1 MTIPQGPNFGPGNRQ
16 YFDDAPTV
24 VFAKI
29 PAEPDTARP
38 AEPAPQY
45 GQPLYGPPQYGP
57 PQSGQQESGPQQSG
71 PPPVDPPPG
80 DEPKPDAPAPKP
92 ASTTPATKPKQFKA
106 TMKRLLGLLK
116 PHKIAVFVVVLSTI
130 GSISL
135 SVAVPKILGHVTD
148 LIFAGFIGKSLP
160 AGISRDEA
168 AEAIRASGNST
179 FADLV
184 QNSAD
189 VVPGVGLNF
198 DAIGKVILVAIGVY
212 VMASLLAWVEAFL
225 LNIIVQK
232 TIYKLR
238 AEVEAK
244 IHRLPLPYFDR
255 TPRGEVLS
263 RVTNDIDNVSSTLS
277 QTLTSLL
284 TSVLTVVGVL
294 TMMFVISPMLSLIA
308 LIAVPVSVVLVAR
321 VAKRAQVLFKA
332 QWEETGKINAQ
343 IEETYSGRDLVRVY
357 GHQIEAEREFAVQN
371 KKLLDASFG
380 AQFLSSLI
388 MPVMNFV
395 GNITYVLLAVVGA
408 LKVASG
414 NMSLGDVQAF
424 IVYSR
429 QFSSPLTQIASMSSS
444 LQSGA
449 ASAERV
455 FELLDEPEQTPDIAN
470 PVLPEQAGRHRTVG
484 TVVFENVSFRYDKDV
499 PLIENVNLTAESGQ
513 TVAIVGP
520 TGAGKTTLVNLIMRF
535 YEVDS
540 GRITIDDVDIAHMRR
555 ADLRSHVGMVL
566 QDTWLFGGTIRENIA
581 YGRIGASEAEIQAAA
596 RAAFADRF
604 IHTLP
609 DGYDTVLDE
618 EASNISSGEKQLITI
633 ARAFLSEPSLLIL
646 DEATSSVDT
655 RTEQLVQHAMSALR
669 AGRTSFIIAHRLST
683 IRNADLIVVMEAG
696 QIVEQGTH
704 DQLIAHGGAYFRLY
718 NAQFEGAAV

>member
-1 MTIPQGPNFGPGNRQ
+1 MTNPHDPRLGTPSST

-24 VFAKI
+24 VFARI
-29 PAEPDTARP
+29 PRHPEPGEPETPAE
-38 AEPAPQY
+38 
-45 GQPLYGPPQYGP
+45 
-57 PQSGQQESGPQQSG
+57 QSGR
-71 PPPVDPPPG
+71 DPDPTAKPG
-80 DEPKPDAPAPKP
+80 LTSTDTKP
-92 ASTTPATKPKQFKA
+92 AHFKA
-106 TMKRLLGLLK
+106 TMKRLLELLR
-116 PHKIAVFVVVLSTI
+116 PHKVAVFFVVLSTI
-130 GSISL
+130 GSIAA

-148 LIFAGFIGKSLP
+148 LIFSGFLGKNLP
-160 AGISRDEA
+160 AGLTRDQA
-168 AEAIRASGNST
+168 AEAIRESGNST
-179 FADLV
+179 FADLIS
-184 QNSAD
+184 NSAD
-189 VVPGVGLNF
+189 VVPGVGLDF
-198 DAIGKVILVAIGVY
+198 DAIGKVVSIAIGVY
-212 VMASLLAWVEAFL
+212 LLSSLLAWIEAYL
-225 LNIIVQK
+225 LNIVVQR
-232 TIYKLR
+232 TIYDLR
-238 AEVEAK
+238 ASVEAK
-244 IHRLPLPYFDR
+244 IHRLPLPYFDK
-255 TPRGEVLS
+255 TPRGEILS
-263 RVTNDIDNVSSTLS
+263 RVTNDIDNISSTLS
-277 QTLTSLL
+277 STLTSLL

-294 TMMFVISPMLSLIA
+294 TMMFLISPMLAAIA
-308 LIAVPVSVVLVAR
+308 LIAVPVSVLLVAR

-332 QWEETGKINAQ
+332 QWAETGKINAQ
-343 IEETYSGRDLVRVY
+343 IEETYSGRELVRVY
-357 GHQIEAEREFAVQN
+357 GHQAEAEREFAEQN

-429 QFSSPLTQIASMSSS
+429 QFSQPLTQIASMSSS

-455 FELLDEPEQTPDIAN
+455 FELLDEPEQPADLAA
-470 PVLPEQAGRHRTVG
+470 PELPEPAGRHRSVG
-484 TVVFENVSFRYDKDV
+484 NVEFEDVSFRYEPDK
-499 PLIENVNLTAESGQ
+499 PLIENVNLTARSGQ

-520 TGAGKTTLVNLIMRF
+520 TGAGKTTLVNLVMRF

-540 GRITIDDVDIAHMRR
+540 GRITLDDVDISHMRR
-555 ADLRSHVGMVL
+555 ADLRNHVGMVL

-581 YGRIGASEAEIQAAA
+581 YGRTGASEAEIQEAA
-596 RAAFADRF
+596 RAAFVDRF

-633 ARAFLSEPSLLIL
+633 ARAFISRPSLLIL

-655 RTEQLVQHAMSALR
+655 RTEQLVQQAMSSLR
-669 AGRTSFIIAHRLST
+669 NGRTSFIIAHRLST

-696 QIVEQGTH
+696 TIVEQGNH
-704 DQLIAHGGAYFRLY
+704 AELVAAGGAYFRLY
-718 NAQFEGAAV
+718 NAQFEGATVE

>member
-1 MTIPQGPNFGPGNRQ
+1 MTSPQDPTWGGPNSQ

-29 PAEPDTARP
+29 PSEP
-38 AEPAPQY
+38 
-45 GQPLYGPPQYGP
+45 
-57 PQSGQQESGPQQSG
+57 ESADDDAKSSNPET
-71 PPPVDPPPG
+71 PDK
-80 DEPKPDAPAPKP
+80 EPKPALTATD
-92 ASTTPATKPKQFKA
+92 TKPRHFKA
-106 TMKRLLGLLK
+106 TMKRLLSLLQ
-116 PHKIAVFVVVLSTI
+116 PHKFAVFCVVVATI
-130 GSISL
+130 ASIAL
-135 SVAVPKILGHVTD
+135 SVAVPKILGHATD

-160 AGISRDEA
+160 AGLTREQA
-168 AEAIRASGNST
+168 ADAIRASGNST

-184 QNSAD
+184 ANSTD

-198 DAIGKVILVAIGVY
+198 DAIGKVVMLAIGVY
-212 VMASLLAWVEAFL
+212 LLSSLLAWLEAFL

-232 TIYKLR
+232 TIYNLR
-238 AEVEAK
+238 ASVEAK
-244 IHRLPLPYFDR
+244 LHRLPLPYFDK
-255 TPRGEVLS
+255 TPRGEILS
-263 RVTNDIDNVSSTLS
+263 RVTNDIDNISSTLS
-277 QTLTSLL
+277 STLTSLL
-284 TSVLTVVGVL
+284 TSVLTVLGVL
-294 TMMFVISPMLSLIA
+294 TMMFVISPMLALIA
-308 LIAVPVSVVLVAR
+308 LIAVPVSVLLVAR
-321 VAKRAQVLFKA
+321 VAKRAQVLYKA
-332 QWEETGKINAQ
+332 QWTETGKINAQ
-343 IEETYSGRDLVRVY
+343 IEENYSGRDLVRVY
-357 GHQIEAEREFAVQN
+357 GHQAEAEREFAEQN

-429 QFSSPLTQIASMSSS
+429 QFSQPLTQIASMSTS

-455 FELLDEPEQTPDIAN
+455 FELLDEPEQSPDIDV
-470 PVLPEQAGRHRTVG
+470 PLLPEPAGRHRNVG
-484 TVVFENVSFRYDKDV
+484 HIEFENVSFRYEPDK
-499 PLIENVNLTAESGQ
+499 PLIENVYLTARPGQ
-513 TVAIVGP
+513 MVAIVGP
-520 TGAGKTTLVNLIMRF
+520 TGAGKTTLVNLLMRF

-540 GRITIDDVDIAHMRR
+540 GRITLDDVDISQMRR
-555 ADLRSHVGMVL
+555 SDLRKHVGMVL
-566 QDTWLFGGTIRENIA
+566 QDTWLFGGTIRDNIA
-581 YGRIGASEAEIQAAA
+581 YGRLDASEYEIHEAA
-596 RAAFADRF
+596 RAAFVDRF

-655 RTEQLVQHAMSALR
+655 RTEQLVQQAMSALR
-669 AGRTSFIIAHRLST
+669 VGRTSFIIAHRLST

-696 QIVEQGTH
+696 KIVEQGTH
-704 DQLIAHGGAYFRLY
+704 DELIAAAGAYFRLY

>member
-1 MTIPQGPNFGPGNRQ
+1 MTNPQDPTFGAAHRQ
-16 YFDDAPTV
+16 YFDDTPTV

-29 PAEPDTARP
+29 PAEPDASDNAPSP
-38 AEPAPQY
+38 AD
-45 GQPLYGPPQYGP
+45 
-57 PQSGQQESGPQQSG
+57 
-71 PPPVDPPPG
+71 PPPTGPPPG
-80 DEPKPDAPAPKP
+80 DAPKPAGDAEPKPPQ

-106 TMKRLLGLLK
+106 TMKRLLALLK
-116 PHKIAVFVVVLSTI
+116 PHKLAVFVVLVATI
-130 GSISL
+130 TSIAL

-160 AGISRDEA
+160 AGLTREQA
-168 AEAIRASGNST
+168 AEVIRASGNST

-184 QNSAD
+184 ANSSD
-189 VVPGVGLNF
+189 VVPGVGLDF
-198 DAIGKVILVAIGVY
+198 DAIGKVIMLAIGVY
-212 VMASLLAWVEAFL
+212 VLASLLAWVEAFL
-225 LNIIVQK
+225 LNIIVQR

-263 RVTNDIDNVSSTLS
+263 RVTNDIDNVASTLS

-294 TMMFVISPMLSLIA
+294 VMMFVISPMLSLIA
-308 LIAVPVSVVLVAR
+308 LIAVPVSVLLVAR

-357 GHQIEAEREFAVQN
+357 GHQAEAEREFAVQN

-455 FELLDEPEQTPDIAN
+455 FELLDEPEQSPDIDV
-470 PVLPEQAGRHRTVG
+470 PLLPEQAGRHRSVG
-484 TVVFENVSFRYDKDV
+484 TVVFDNVSFRYDKDK
-499 PLIENVNLTAESGQ
+499 PLIENVSLTAGSGQ

-520 TGAGKTTLVNLIMRF
+520 TGAGKTTLVNLLMRF

-540 GRITIDDVDIAHMRR
+540 GRITIDDIDIAHMRR
-555 ADLRSHVGMVL
+555 ADLRKHVGMVL

-581 YGRIGASEAEIQAAA
+581 YGRIGASEHDIQEAA
-596 RAAFADRF
+596 RAAFVDRF

-609 DGYDTVLDE
+609 DGYDTMLDE

-669 AGRTSFIIAHRLST
+669 TGRTSFIIAHRLST
-683 IRNADLIVVMEAG
+683 IRSADLIVVMEAG